1 VNGRQLRRNVGHG
14 RGGGRTGCGSGV
26 CARGG
31 RKSSGKGEK
40 GAPVGGFYR
49 GRGETER
56 GPREEEVGVRR
67 PLMAATITSSLM
79 ASLMAGINGRQ
90 NGERGER
97 GNGRRFLVWGR
108 REGGSGW
115 ARPGSVGVRAHR

>member
-1 VNGRQLRRNVGHG
+1 
-14 RGGGRTGCGSGV
+14 
-26 CARGG
+26 
-31 RKSSGKGEK
+31 
-40 GAPVGGFYR
+40 
-49 GRGETER
+49 
-56 GPREEEVGVRR
+56 
-67 PLMAATITSSLM
+67 MAVAITSSLM
-79 ASLMAGINGRQ
+79 ASLMVDINGRQ